1 MSKITIPTE
10 DWVELCSDLAEWY
23 VEESAL
29 LDSPWQE
36 DDEGNLSYTD
46 DAQDR
51 FNAASSAIEEILESF
66 FVKGSWGEREDI

>member
-10 DWVELCSDLAEWY
+10 DWVELSSDLAEWY
-23 VEESAL
+23 VEESS
-29 LDSPWQE
+29 LDNPWQE

-51 FNAASSAIEEILESF
+51 FNDAFGRVQEILSFHFEREEI
-66 FVKGSWGEREDI
+66 